1 MVGQNQN
8 KTLVKAIIYMLPALV
23 IIAIFTIYPM
33 FHTLRMSFY
42 KDYNIYSNK
51 FIDFGLTA
59 YKKVLNDPKFLTALK
74 NTFLYAIITVPS
86 SIVISLC
93 VALMLNSGIKG
104 SKFFQTAYFL
114 PYVTN
119 AIAIGLAFRFIFHS
133 EFGIV
138 NKLIEFFGGTPK
150 QWLLK
155 PELALP
161 TLCIFGIWGDIAFK
175 VVIFLSGLQGIDPQL
190 YQAAR
195 IDEASKWKQFWKIT
209 VPQLAPIL
217 AYQFVVATIGAFKV
231 YVQVVGLFGDSDGPM
246 HSATTM
252 VFYLYEKFYHSGKYT
267 QAAASG
273 ILMFC
278 IIMIFTMIQMH
289 LSNKRAA
296 ENN

>member
-8 KTLVKAIIYMLPALV
+8 KTLAKAVLYMLPAL
-23 IIAIFTIYPM
+23 IIVAIFTIYPM

-42 KDYNIYSNK
+42 EEYNIFSK
-51 FIDFGLTA
+51 TGTGFGFQA
-59 YKKVLNDPKFLTALK
+59 YREVLGDKYFRLALK
-74 NTFLYAIITVPS
+74 NTFIYAIVTVPL
-86 SIVISLC
+86 SIALSLC
-93 VALMLNSGIKG
+93 IALMLNAGIKG

-133 EFGIV
+133 QYGIL
-138 NKLIEFFGGTPK
+138 NKIIEFFGGTGKVWLNDPK
-150 QWLLK
+150 
-155 PELALP
+155 LALP
-161 TLCIFGIWGDIAFK
+161 TLCIFGIWSAQAFK
-175 VVIFLSGLQGIDPQL
+175 IVIFLSGLQGIDPQL

-209 VPQLAPIL
+209 LPQLAPIL

-231 YVQVVGLFGDSDGPM
+231 YVEVVGLYGNDGPM

-252 VFYLYEKFYHSGKYT
+252 VYYMFEEFYNGQNYT
-267 QAAASG
+267 GAAASG

-278 IIMIFTMIQMH
+278 IIMVFTMVQMH
-289 LSNKRAA
+289 MSNKRAA
-296 ENN
+296 EAN